1 MISPDKINKLQAI
14 LKNELQGNKAR
25 IHCLSYLIVS
35 MLKMRSVNF
44 KKLAIGYHNGAK
56 LSSRLRRVQRFFS
69 QFEFCESS
77 YCKLIAKMLPLK
89 GPYRLSLDRT
99 NWKLG
104 ALNINLLF
112 LCVNYEGVG
121 LPIFWCILGDKR
133 GNSSQKERI
142 DLLER
147 FMHYFGKDCIGYLT
161 ADREFIGEEW
171 LSFLTH
177 HRIRFYIRIR
187 NNTHLRLRNGKKVKA
202 CWLLR
207 SQPLHQAYFHPRIV
221 YLQYT
226 LVYLSGIRYTGQN
239 GAVDY
244 LILVCFNQNDL
255 GLEVYKNRWQIET
268 MFKAF
273 KSVGFHLEQTHVN
286 DYCRMNTLLRVMA
299 IAFIWAYNVGIY
311 LHQKIKPIP
320 VKKHGRRAISLFSYG
335 LDELSQA
342 FINAINTM
350 TLRAINLFLS
360 CT

>member
-1 MISPDKINKLQAI
+1 
-14 LKNELQGNKAR
+14 
-25 IHCLSYLIVS
+25 
-35 MLKMRSVNF
+35 MLVV
-44 KKLAIGYHNGAK
+44 AVA
-56 LSSRLRRVQRFFS
+56 V
-69 QFEFCESS
+69 
-77 YCKLIAKMLPLK
+77 
-89 GPYRLSLDRT
+89 T
-99 NWKLG
+99 
-104 ALNINLLF
+104 
-112 LCVNYEGVG
+112 
-121 LPIFWCILGDKR
+121 
-133 GNSSQKERI
+133 
-142 DLLER
+142 
-147 FMHYFGKDCIGYLT
+147 
-161 ADREFIGEEW
+161 
-171 LSFLTH
+171 
-177 HRIRFYIRIR
+177 
-187 NNTHLRLRNGKKVKA
+187 
-202 CWLLR
+202 R

-221 YLQYT
+221 YLQDT
-226 LVYLSGIRYTGQN
+226 LVYLSGIRYPGQN
-239 GAVDY
+239 GAIDY

-286 DYCRMNTLLRVMA
+286 NYCRLNKLLRVMA

>member
-1 MISPDKINKLQAI
+1 MISRDKINELQAI
-14 LKNELQGNKAR
+14 LKKELQGNKAR

-44 KKLAIGYHNGAK
+44 KQLAIGYHNGAK
-56 LSSRLRRVQRFFS
+56 LCSRLRRIQRFFS

-77 YCKLIAKMLPLK
+77 YCKLIAKMLPLE

-99 NWKLG
+99 NWKFG

-112 LCVNYEGVG
+112 LCVNYEGIG
-121 LPIFWCILGDKR
+121 LPIFWCVLGDKG
-133 GNSSQKERI
+133 GNSSQQERI
-142 DLLER
+142 GLLER
-147 FMHYFGKDCIGYLT
+147 FMDHFGKDRIGYLT

-171 LSFLTH
+171 FSFLTH

-187 NNTHLRLRNGKKVKA
+187 NNMHLRLRNGKQIKA
-202 CWLLR
+202 YWLLR
-207 SQPLHQAYFHPRIV
+207 AQPLNQVYFHPRIV
-221 YLQYT
+221 YLQDT
-226 LVYLSGIRYTGQN
+226 LVYLSGIRYSGQN
-239 GAVDY
+239 GAIDY

-255 GLEVYKNRWQIET
+255 SLEVYKNRWQIET

-273 KSVGFHLEQTHVN
+273 KSTGFHLEQTHIN
-286 DYCRMNTLLRVMA
+286 DYCRLNTLLRVIA

-311 LHQKIKPIP
+311 LHQRIKPIA
-320 VKKHGRRAISLFSYG
+320 VKKHGRRAVSLFSYG

-342 FINAINTM
+342 FINAINSM
-350 TLRAINLFLS
+350 TIRAINLFLS